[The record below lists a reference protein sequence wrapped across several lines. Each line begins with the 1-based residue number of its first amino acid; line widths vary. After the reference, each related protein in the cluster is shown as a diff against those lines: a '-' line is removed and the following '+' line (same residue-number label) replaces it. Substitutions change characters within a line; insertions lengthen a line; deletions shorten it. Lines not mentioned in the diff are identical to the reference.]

1 MSSSFR
7 FQRSMKISRGSF
19 HLSFCASPLPTRKP
33 ISNCSWLLLLK
44 SSNHSCLL
52 RWKTHVWEC
61 EDGPTTTPTRA
72 SEARFILRSWDP
84 VERLVR
90 DAVLSEKEAQLGRMF
105 LHVTHAVQLEF

>member
-1 MSSSFR
+1 MH
-7 FQRSMKISRGSF
+7 Q
-19 HLSFCASPLPTRKP
+19 P
-33 ISNCSWLLLLK
+33 ISSCWREHGAKAQAGSARAYRRLA
-44 SSNHSCLL
+44 NHSCLL

-61 EDGPTTTPTRA
+61 EGGPTTTPTRA